1 LAWAVRQSD
10 TLSWRLKSP
19 DGEPE
24 GVNFSLESEDCLRHK
39 PLTTQATITMAS
51 KFYYG
56 VNNGTQIGNH
66 DTVTTQCHLSK
77 RPKTSHHDG
86 LPAPRHD
93 LYTIAWICALYIEMA
108 VAQAMLDEFHE
119 TLPTHA
125 DDRNTY
131 ILGKINRHNVVIACL
146 PEGQY
151 GTNNAAIVMTN
162 MKRTFPAIRACLMV
176 GIGGGVPS
184 KADVRLGDIVVG
196 TRVMQCDLGKTL
208 RDGQLQRT
216 AIPRIPHCLLGTAVS
231 SIRSKHE
238 LGSSRV
244 LSILQQNLEGQ
255 PLYSRPTLPDRL
267 FHATY
272 DHESLTGSCDG
283 CDHSKLVPRR
293 RRMPAEVRIHYGAIA
308 SGNQVMRDGITR
320 DNIARQLDV
329 ICFEMESAGLMD
341 ILPCLPIRGICD
353 YSDSHKSKE
362 WQRYAAA
369 TAAAYAR
376 ELLEE
381 LPVTESHTSIVSP
394 TDSCKNA
401 HQP

>member
-1 LAWAVRQSD
+1 M
-10 TLSWRLKSP
+10 
-19 DGEPE
+19 
-24 GVNFSLESEDCLRHK
+24 VNLRGAPFSSKSEDSLRHK
-39 PLTTQATITMAS
+39 SLTTQATITMAS
-51 KFYYG
+51 KSCYG
-56 VNNGTQIGNH
+56 VINGTQIGSH
-66 DTVTTQCHLSK
+66 DTITTQCHLSK

-86 LPAPRHD
+86 LPASRRD
-93 LYTIAWICALYIEMA
+93 RYTIAWICALYIEMA
-108 VAQAMLDEFHE
+108 AAQAMLDDVHE
-119 TLPTHA
+119 TLPIHA

-131 ILGKINRHNVVIACL
+131 VLGDINRHNIVIACL

-184 KADVRLGDIVVG
+184 KADIRLGDIVVG

-208 RDGQLQRT
+208 VNGQLHRT
-216 AIPRIPHCLLGTAVS
+216 AIPRIPHQLLGTAVS
-231 SIRSKHE
+231 TVRSKHE
-238 LGSSRV
+238 LGPSRV
-244 LSILQQNLEGQ
+244 LSILQQKLEGQ
-255 PLYSRPTLPDRL
+255 PSYCRPISPDRL

-283 CDHSKLVPRR
+283 CDHSKLVPRG
-293 RRMPAEVRIHYGAIA
+293 RRMSAEVKIHYGAIA
-308 SGNQVMRDGITR
+308 SGNQVMRDGKTR
-320 DNIARQLDV
+320 DIIARQLDV

-381 LPVTESHTSIVSP
+381 LPVTESHTSIVSM

-401 HQP
+401 YQP

>member
-1 LAWAVRQSD
+1 MVS
-10 TLSWRLKSP
+10 TS
-19 DGEPE
+19 
-24 GVNFSLESEDCLRHK
+24 
-39 PLTTQATITMAS
+39 
-51 KFYYG
+51 YYG
-56 VNNGTQIGNH
+56 VDDGTQIGNNH
-66 DTVTTQCHLSK
+66 DKIMTHCHLSK
-77 RPKTSHHDG
+77 RPKTSQYDG

-93 LYTIAWICALYIEMA
+93 QYTIAWICALYIEMA
-108 VAQAMLDEFHE
+108 AARAMLDEFHE
-119 TLPTHA
+119 ALPTHA
-125 DDRNTY
+125 DDKNTY
-131 ILGKINRHNVVIACL
+131 VLGDINRHNVVIACL

-162 MKRTFPAIRACLMV
+162 MKQTFPAIRACLMV

-208 RDGQLQRT
+208 GDGQLQRT
-216 AIPRIPHCLLGTAVS
+216 AIPRIPHQLLGTAVS
-231 SIRSKHE
+231 SVRSKHE
-238 LGSSRV
+238 LGPSRV
-244 LSILQQNLEGQ
+244 LSILQQKLEGQ
-255 PLYSRPTLPDRL
+255 PSYSRPISPDRL

-272 DHESLTGSCDG
+272 DHESLTGSCDE
-283 CDHSKLVPRR
+283 CDHSKLVPRSSR
-293 RRMPAEVRIHYGAIA
+293 VSAEVKIHYGAIA
-308 SGNQVMRDGITR
+308 SGIQVMRNGTTR
-320 DNIARQLDV
+320 DKFARQLDV

-381 LPVTESHTSIVSP
+381 LPVTESHASIAFK

-401 HQP
+401 YQS